1 MVLVSWAGFWFSPD
15 AVPGRIGLGVTTVLS
30 IITQAF
36 LSSLSEPKV
45 KFHSTATSQT
55 AKYTVA
61 ACLKNLNACIR
72 NTSGYF
78 IKHFFCLQVPY
89 VKAMDVWL
97 ALTLTFIF
105 ATLVE
110 FAIVNSVLRSE
121 KQREM
126 RKKAIAAARR
136 VSL

>member
-1 MVLVSWAGFWFSPD
+1 MNTCIKNESACFSEN
-15 AVPGRIGLGVTTVLS
+15 
-30 IITQAF
+30 F
-36 LSSLSEPKV
+36 LS
-45 KFHSTATSQT
+45 
-55 AKYTVA
+55 
-61 ACLKNLNACIR
+61 
-72 NTSGYF
+72 
-78 IKHFFCLQVPY
+78 LQVPY

-121 KQREM
+121 KEREM